1 MTEQPIGS
9 SVRVAINLTQTASTV
24 VWLTGLLF
32 RQHSMVSGMELSTFA
47 RVANASS
54 TGPHSLLSVAHAR
67 ALLTETQSLI
77 GILTKPFPPPCYI
90 ENTLFL
96 GLCPALSDLYL
107 TFGRNV
113 RGTSSGLP
121 CSGAER
127 CGWLA
132 DYLLA
137 CTITACM
144 VMGQTQ
150 TNNHSAP
157 SLLGRVGE
165 TGL

>member
-1 MTEQPIGS
+1 M
-9 SVRVAINLTQTASTV
+9 AINLTQTASLV
-24 VWLTGLLF
+24 VWLTGLSS
-32 RQHSMVSGMELSTFA
+32 RQRWKVIGTELSTFA

-54 TGPHSLLSVAHAR
+54 TGTLSLLWVAHAE

-77 GILTKPFPPPCYI
+77 GQPTKPFPPPCYI

-132 DYLLA
+132 DHLLP
-137 CTITACM
+137 CTITACK